1 MSSSVTS
8 PPPSLSHFFLRLKRR
23 VECDSEC
30 PSSSSQCNYSIRRSE
45 PFVVNTMS
53 SRVDTVQPQLTT
65 NYSLFDLRLYCA
77 IAGIELIGNFKN
89 LSEINTCYTPRARP
103 QESCLTL
110 TYLVVTTGRCTWG
123 CVEEGLRGQGGG
135 EAGAQGPLRHSCGGL
150 AEALRSGEVTAS
162 LSD

>member
-1 MSSSVTS
+1 
-8 PPPSLSHFFLRLKRR
+8 
-23 VECDSEC
+23 
-30 PSSSSQCNYSIRRSE
+30 
-45 PFVVNTMS
+45 MS

-77 IAGIELIGNFKN
+77 IAGIELIGNFRN